1 MTEGMRAILA
11 SGSPRRRTMLEAA
24 GVEPVII
31 VPRLDDADVP
41 LAAQDPCAL
50 VMSLAWFKA
59 RIVLAQIAANR
70 DVPAD
75 LPRWL
80 VAADTVCVQDGRVR
94 GKPTNAE
101 EAHSMLRSFDGREH
115 EVITGVCLV
124 DRQSGARRLFF
135 DSAAVT
141 LGEMDP
147 HELERYVASGEWQG
161 KAGGYNYEDR
171 LAAGWPLRCLG
182 DPQTIMGLPMRLVLP
197 AMGVAARPGSSVA

>member
-1 MTEGMRAILA
+1 MQR
-11 SGSPRRRTMLEAA
+11 
-24 GVEPVII
+24 
-31 VPRLDDADVP
+31 
-41 LAAQDPCAL
+41 
-50 VMSLAWFKA
+50 
-59 RIVLAQIAANR
+59 
-70 DVPAD
+70 
-75 LPRWL
+75 
-80 VAADTVCVQDGRVR
+80 
-94 GKPTNAE
+94 KPTACC
-101 EAHSMLRSFDGREH
+101 AFDGREH